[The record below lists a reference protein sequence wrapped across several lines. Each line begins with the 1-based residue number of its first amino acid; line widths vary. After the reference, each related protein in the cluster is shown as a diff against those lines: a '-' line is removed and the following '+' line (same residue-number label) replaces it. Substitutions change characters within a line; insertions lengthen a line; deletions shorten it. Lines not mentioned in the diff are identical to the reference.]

1 MSQKIGEGVKKV
13 DISTATFL
21 KIIILFV
28 LIVFLYIIKEVIVL
42 IFLALILASAIGPW
56 VRWLMSKK
64 IPKTFSILIIY
75 LVFIGVIVTA
85 ITLVIPPVA
94 SEISQLARLF
104 PQYYEKLTG
113 IFSKIQTLGGDG
125 VVENVQIG
133 LNTFSSHLNQV
144 IGSVFNATAQVF
156 GGIIFFISMLVI
168 AFYFTMEENA
178 VKKMA
183 DSIIPK
189 KYHSYIFD
197 LISRIQEKLGQWFRG
212 QLILSLIIFAITFL
226 GLMIL
231 GIFFDIKY
239 ILILALLAGVFEI
252 IPYFGPWIAGGLA
265 VLLTLTQAPPVA
277 AIFVA
282 GLYLLIQ
289 QLENTIIVPKVIGK
303 SVGLNPLIVI
313 IAILVGFK
321 LGGILGGLVAVP
333 IVAALSVFVGDFL
346 NKRKV

>member
-1 MSQKIGEGVKKV
+1 MSTETRKV

-28 LIVFLYIIKEVIVL
+28 LIAFLYIIKEIIVL

-56 VRWLMSKK
+56 VRWLMKKK
-64 IPKTFSILIIY
+64 IPKTLSILIIY
-75 LVFIGVIVTA
+75 IVFIGVIVTT

-104 PQYYEKLTG
+104 PEYYEKLTG
-113 IFSKIQTLGGDG
+113 VFSKFSTLGGDNM
-125 VVENVQIG
+125 VKDVQ
-133 LNTFSSHLNQV
+133 FSLSSLSNNLNQI
-144 IGSVFNATAQVF
+144 IGSIFNATAQVF
-156 GGIIFFISMLVI
+156 GGIVFFLSMLVI

-197 LISRIQEKLGQWFRG
+197 SISRVQEKLGQWFRG
-212 QLILSLIIFAITFL
+212 QLILSLIIFGITFL
-226 GLMIL
+226 GLMVL
-231 GIFFDIKY
+231 SIFFDIKY

-252 IPYFGPWIAGGLA
+252 IPYFGPWIAAIFA
-265 VLLTLTQAPPVA
+265 VLLTLTQAPPIA
-277 AIFVA
+277 AVFVII
-282 GLYLLIQ
+282 LYLLIQ

-303 SVGLNPLIVI
+303 SVGLNPLVVI

-321 LGGILGGLVAVP
+321 LGGMLGGLVAVP
-333 IVAALSVFVGDFL
+333 IVAALSVFIGDFL